1 MDRIVSQL
9 LAEIDGMSSQ
19 GKGDVFCIAATN
31 RPDLL
36 DPALLR
42 PGRFVH
48 GLMDRF
54 DKLLYLGVCSDHV
67 IQANLLKALTRKFVL
82 EDVDLLQVA
91 KACPLTLTGA
101 DLYALCTDANLKAI
115 TRVSF
120 IVLILGDCQ
129 GG

>member
-1 MDRIVSQL
+1 MRQNQSAHSIEYEL
-9 LAEIDGMSSQ
+9 L
-19 GKGDVFCIAATN
+19 
-31 RPDLL
+31 
-36 DPALLR
+36 
-42 PGRFVH
+42 FVH